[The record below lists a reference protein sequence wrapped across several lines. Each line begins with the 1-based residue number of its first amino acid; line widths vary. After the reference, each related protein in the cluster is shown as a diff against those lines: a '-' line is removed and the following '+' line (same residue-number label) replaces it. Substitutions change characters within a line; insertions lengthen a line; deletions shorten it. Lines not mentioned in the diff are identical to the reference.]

1 MQIFR
6 EVADME
12 DQFLNLTEENLDQ
25 EHLCCII
32 RAVSST
38 THGFTIVNLLN
49 TAALKRLLKQ

>member
-1 MQIFR
+1 MI
-6 EVADME
+6 EGDLA
-12 DQFLNLTEENLDQ
+12 Q

-49 TAALKRLLKQ
+49 TAALKRLLKK

>member
-1 MQIFR
+1 MSER
-6 EVADME
+6 
-12 DQFLNLTEENLDQ
+12 FLDLTEDNQ
-25 EHLCCII
+25 ERKHLCCII